1 MTMANIEMTARRIV
15 LAGGFALAIAAA
27 PALAAFAMPATGPA
41 THAVACAGGE
51 EEDLYTGNCVPH
63 TVPNSP
69 EFNSNAANPDIPEV
83 DGVPCTGGR
92 SSGACIG
99 LSEDAPDF
107 QQPSSTVGSDPTI
120 HGTE

>member
-1 MTMANIEMTARRIV
+1 MATFDMTARRLV

-27 PALAAFAMPATGPA
+27 PAVAAFTVPSTGPT
-41 THAVACAGGE
+41 THVAACSDGE
-51 EEDLYTGNCVPH
+51 EEDLFTGNCVPH

-69 EFNSNAANPDIPEV
+69 QFTTNAANPDIPEV

-99 LSEDAPDF
+99 LAEDAPAYV
-107 QQPSSTVGSDPTI
+107 PPTSSVGSDPTI
-120 HGTE
+120 HGSE

>member
-1 MTMANIEMTARRIV
+1 MATFNLTARRVV

-27 PALAAFAMPATGPA
+27 PAVAAFTVPSTGPA
-41 THAVACAGGE
+41 SHAVACGSGE

-69 EFNSNAANPDIPEV
+69 EFSSNAANPDIPEV

-92 SSGACIG
+92 SSGSCIG
-99 LSEDAPDF
+99 LSEDQPDF